1 METSHSIKNMS
12 LKGDSMNSFTRSGSI
27 KKIIIAII
35 FIILFNWIYPCIP
48 VYAEDTDTTTEEEA
62 PFGVLLEP
70 LMGLVS
76 GLGEGIIWLIQ
87 SSILNIPVSSVYIDV
102 NKGIFSFSI
111 GDLEINVNE
120 GGLAGGLTGLAIG
133 GPFGGVAGFFIGNT
147 AAGAVEDWFGDKNF
161 YLPLYAISPFEIFS
175 GVIPALDVNFIN
187 PDSGL
192 LSTIKSVFTGEST
205 AKALSPQISK
215 WYVALRNLVL
225 VGLMI
230 VLLYI
235 GIRIVLSSAAEE
247 KAKYKE
253 HIKDWLIAVI
263 LVVFMHYIMAFALT
277 ATEYITYALA
287 KENGYMEFTFS
298 DENAQKIKEQ
308 TGIELDGNVYRT
320 NFMGYAR
327 LKAQANVS
335 SGGQFT
341 FNNIGYTIVFLVLVV
356 YTVMFLIIYLKRV
369 IYMAFLTMIAPLVAL
384 TYPIDK
390 ISDGQAQAFNMWLK
404 EYVYNLLLQPFH
416 LLLYTMLIGS
426 AMELASS
433 NMIYTLVALG
443 FLMPAEKLL
452 RRFFGF
458 DQKAPEA
465 GSIVGGVVGGSMAM
479 SAINSMRR
487 IGSVSKRNNSSN
499 NNEVSG
505 ESNNSKT
512 RLAETNRK
520 PESDKKVSIEEL
532 MQGDDN
538 EPPAS
543 GNLRLAETSGEGQNR
558 TQTNGQ
564 TPRGIYETGKTD
576 SGILLASNM
585 RPPLEMNNS
594 SSSESS
600 AERPATSENETNN
613 IRMKPGP
620 LVEARRI
627 ASKVKNS
634 TPIKIAGAVT
644 GTAGHYVAKVGRKVP
659 RVMTKAGLG
668 IALGTAG
675 VAAGIATGDWSNIA
689 AYGATAAGVGAS
701 VGEGVSNIASN
712 VTSGAKTLPSGIRD
726 QYEARRYTKA
736 EREKIQNE
744 RSDKEWRR
752 SKEIQKMYKDEFGTE
767 VDENGVENWKKAM
780 EMAQKEFRPYG
791 ITNDKATIKR
801 IKAIGLDGKVTKQDI
816 ATAKASSSI
825 KTEEE
830 LKGFSDRLRKNGVA
844 ESKIKKLENDLRRD
858 NVSGNFT

>member
-1 METSHSIKNMS
+1 M
-12 LKGDSMNSFTRSGSI
+12 LQLGF
-27 KKIIIAII
+27 IA
-35 FIILFNWIYPCIP
+35 
-48 VYAEDTDTTTEEEA
+48 A
-62 PFGVLLEP
+62 GP
-70 LMGLVS
+70 LGA
-76 GLGEGIIWLIQ
+76 
-87 SSILNIPVSSVYIDV
+87 
-102 NKGIFSFSI
+102 
-111 GDLEINVNE
+111 
-120 GGLAGGLTGLAIG
+120 LAGGIG
-133 GPFGGVAGFFIGNT
+133 GFFLGNVGY
-147 AAGAVEDWFGDKNF
+147 GAIEDWFGDKNF
-161 YLPLYAISPFEIFS
+161 YLPLYAISPFEIFA

-205 AKALSPQISK
+205 AKALRPQISK

-277 ATEYITYALA
+277 VTEYITYALA

-308 TGIELDGNVYRT
+308 AGVELDGNTYYT

-327 LKAQANVS
+327 LMSQANVS

-341 FNNIGYTIVFLVLVV
+341 FNNIGYTIVFFVLVI

-433 NMIYTLVALG
+433 NMVYTLVALG

-487 IGSVSKRNNSSN
+487 IGSVSKRDNSSN
-499 NNEVSG
+499 NNETSG
-505 ESNNSKT
+505 ETNNSKT
-512 RLAETNRK
+512 RLADTNRK
-520 PESDKKVSIEEL
+520 PDSDKKVQIEEL
-532 MQGDDN
+532 MNGSDDETSN
-538 EPPAS
+538 S
-543 GNLRLAETSGEGQNR
+543 GNLRLAETSGQGQNR

-564 TPRGIYETGKTD
+564 APRGIYETGRTG

-585 RPPLEMNNS
+585 RPPLETNNS
-594 SSSESS
+594 SSQSS
-600 AERPATSENETNN
+600 TERPATSENETNN
-613 IRMKPGP
+613 IKMKPGP
-620 LVEARRI
+620 LVGARRL
-627 ASKVKNS
+627 ASKVKRS

-659 RVMTKAGLG
+659 RTMTKAGLG

-675 VAAGIATGDWSNIA
+675 VAAGIATGDWSNVA
-689 AYGATAAGVGAS
+689 KYGAAAAGVGAS

-726 QYEARRYTKA
+726 QYEARRYTKS

-744 RSDKEWRR
+744 RADKEWRK
-752 SKEIQKMYKDEFGTE
+752 SKEVQKMYKDEFGTE

-825 KTEEE
+825 QNEEE
-830 LKGFSDRLRKNGVA
+830 LKGFSNRLRKNGVA
-844 ESKIKKLENDLRRD
+844 ESKIKKLEDDLRRD

>member
-1 METSHSIKNMS
+1 M
-12 LKGDSMNSFTRSGSI
+12 
-27 KKIIIAII
+27 
-35 FIILFNWIYPCIP
+35 
-48 VYAEDTDTTTEEEA
+48 
-62 PFGVLLEP
+62 
-70 LMGLVS
+70 
-76 GLGEGIIWLIQ
+76 
-87 SSILNIPVSSVYIDV
+87 
-102 NKGIFSFSI
+102 FS
-111 GDLEINVNE
+111 D
-120 GGLAGGLTGLAIG
+120 
-133 GPFGGVAGFFIGNT
+133 
-147 AAGAVEDWFGDKNF
+147 DF
-161 YLPLYAISPFEIFS
+161 YLPLYAISPAEIFS
-175 GVIPALDVNFIN
+175 GFIPALDINFID
-187 PDSGL
+187 PEPAETTVTQTDGTTT
-192 LSTIKSVFTGEST
+192 TIYNSAGV
-205 AKALSPQISK
+205 LSPQISK

-235 GIRIVLSSAAEE
+235 GIRIVISSAAEE

-253 HIKDWLIAVI
+253 NLKDWLIAVV
-263 LVVFMHYIMAFALT
+263 LVVFMHYIMAFAIT
-277 ATEYITYALA
+277 ATQYVIDMLNKNTEIIQFPLA
-287 KENGYMEFTFS
+287 EDTV
-298 DENAQKIKEQ
+298 NAVEKSVNEAQGTTDFKIEKSS
-308 TGIELDGNVYRT
+308 DGNYYYYT
-320 NFMGYAR
+320 NLMGYAR
-327 LKAQANVS
+327 LMAQTD
-335 SGGQFT
+335 SGSGQFT
-341 FNNIGYTIVFLVLVV
+341 WNQIGYTIVFLVLVV

-543 GNLRLAETSGEGQNR
+543 GNLRLAETSGQGQNR

-585 RPPLEMNNS
+585 RPPVEMNNS

>member
-1 METSHSIKNMS
+1 M
-12 LKGDSMNSFTRSGSI
+12 
-27 KKIIIAII
+27 
-35 FIILFNWIYPCIP
+35 
-48 VYAEDTDTTTEEEA
+48 
-62 PFGVLLEP
+62 
-70 LMGLVS
+70 
-76 GLGEGIIWLIQ
+76 
-87 SSILNIPVSSVYIDV
+87 
-102 NKGIFSFSI
+102 FS
-111 GDLEINVNE
+111 D
-120 GGLAGGLTGLAIG
+120 
-133 GPFGGVAGFFIGNT
+133 
-147 AAGAVEDWFGDKNF
+147 DF
-161 YLPLYAISPFEIFS
+161 YLPLYAISPAEIFS
-175 GVIPALDVNFIN
+175 GFIPALDINFID
-187 PDSGL
+187 PEPAETTVTQTDGTTT
-192 LSTIKSVFTGEST
+192 TIYNSAGV
-205 AKALSPQISK
+205 LSPQISK

-235 GIRIVLSSAAEE
+235 GIRIVISSAAEE

-253 HIKDWLIAVI
+253 NLKDWLIAVV
-263 LVVFMHYIMAFALT
+263 LVVFMHYIMAFAIT
-277 ATEYITYALA
+277 ATQYVIDMLNKNTEIIQFPLA
-287 KENGYMEFTFS
+287 EDTV
-298 DENAQKIKEQ
+298 NAVEKSVNEAQGTTDFKIEKSS
-308 TGIELDGNVYRT
+308 DGNYYYYT
-320 NFMGYAR
+320 NLMGYAR
-327 LKAQANVS
+327 LMAQTD
-335 SGGQFT
+335 SGSGQFT
-341 FNNIGYTIVFLVLVV
+341 WNQIGYTIVFLVLVV

-426 AMELASS
+426 AIELASS
-433 NMIYTLVALG
+433 NMVYTLVALG

-543 GNLRLAETSGEGQNR
+543 GNLRLAETSGQGQNR
-558 TQTNGQ
+558 TQTS
-564 TPRGIYETGKTD
+564 RGIYETGRTD

-585 RPPLEMNNS
+585 RQPLEMNNS

-659 RVMTKAGLG
+659 RTMTKAGLG

-689 AYGATAAGVGAS
+689 AYGAAAAGVGAS
-701 VGEGVSNIASN
+701 VGEGVSNIAGN

-726 QYEARRYTKA
+726 QYEARRYTKS
-736 EREKIQNE
+736 EKEKIQNE
-744 RSDKEWRR
+744 RADKEWRK
-752 SKEIQKMYKDEFGTE
+752 SKEVQKMYKDEFGTE

-780 EMAQKEFRPYG
+780 DIAQKEFRTYG
-791 ITNDKATIKR
+791 VTNDKSTIKR
-801 IKAIGLDGKVTKQDI
+801 IKAVGLNGKVTKQDI
-816 ATAKASSSI
+816 ATARASSSI
-825 KTEEE
+825 QTEEE
-830 LKGFSDRLRKNGVA
+830 LKGLSERLRKNGVA
-844 ESKIKKLENDLRRD
+844 ESKIKKMENDVRRD

>member
-1 METSHSIKNMS
+1 M
-12 LKGDSMNSFTRSGSI
+12 
-27 KKIIIAII
+27 
-35 FIILFNWIYPCIP
+35 
-48 VYAEDTDTTTEEEA
+48 
-62 PFGVLLEP
+62 
-70 LMGLVS
+70 
-76 GLGEGIIWLIQ
+76 
-87 SSILNIPVSSVYIDV
+87 
-102 NKGIFSFSI
+102 FS
-111 GDLEINVNE
+111 D
-120 GGLAGGLTGLAIG
+120 
-133 GPFGGVAGFFIGNT
+133 
-147 AAGAVEDWFGDKNF
+147 DF
-161 YLPLYAISPFEIFS
+161 YLPLYAISPAEIFS
-175 GVIPALDVNFIN
+175 GFIPALDINFID
-187 PDSGL
+187 PEPAETTVTQTDGTTT
-192 LSTIKSVFTGEST
+192 TIYNSAGV
-205 AKALSPQISK
+205 LSPQISK

-235 GIRIVLSSAAEE
+235 GIRIVISSAAEE

-253 HIKDWLIAVI
+253 NLKDWLIAVV
-263 LVVFMHYIMAFALT
+263 LVVFMHYIMAFAIT
-277 ATEYITYALA
+277 ATQYVIDMLNKNTEIIQFPLA
-287 KENGYMEFTFS
+287 EDTV
-298 DENAQKIKEQ
+298 NAVEKSVNEAQGTTDFKIEKSS
-308 TGIELDGNVYRT
+308 DGNYYYYT
-320 NFMGYAR
+320 NLMGYAR
-327 LKAQANVS
+327 LMAQTD
-335 SGGQFT
+335 SGSGQFT
-341 FNNIGYTIVFLVLVV
+341 WNQIGYTIVFLVLVV

-426 AMELASS
+426 AIELASS
-433 NMIYTLVALG
+433 NMVYTLVALG

-487 IGSVSKRNNSSN
+487 IGSVSKRDNSSN
-499 NNEVSG
+499 NNEISG
-505 ESNNSKT
+505 ETNNSKT

-564 TPRGIYETGKTD
+564 TPRGIYETGRTD

-585 RPPLEMNNS
+585 RPPVEMNNS

-600 AERPATSENETNN
+600 AERPAISENETNN

>member
-1 METSHSIKNMS
+1 
-12 LKGDSMNSFTRSGSI
+12 
-27 KKIIIAII
+27 
-35 FIILFNWIYPCIP
+35 
-48 VYAEDTDTTTEEEA
+48 
-62 PFGVLLEP
+62 
-70 LMGLVS
+70 MGLIS

-87 SSILNIPVSSVYIDV
+87 YNLVGVSPSSVYIDV
-102 NKGIFSFSI
+102 NGDDGAWNFWGGLI
-111 GDLEINVNE
+111 GTAVGATTGALAIAFTIGTGPV
-120 GGLAGGLTGLAIG
+120 GFVVGAGAALAGGAAGHTV
-133 GPFGGVAGFFIGNT
+133 GPGVAGAI
-147 AAGAVEDWFGDKNF
+147 EDMFSDDF
-161 YLPLYAISPFEIFS
+161 YLPLYAISPAEIFS
-175 GVIPALDVNFIN
+175 GFIPALDINFIN
-187 PDSGL
+187 PEPAET
-192 LSTIKSVFTGEST
+192 TITQTDGTTTTIYNSAGV
-205 AKALSPQISK
+205 LSPQISK

-235 GIRIVLSSAAEE
+235 GIRIVIGSAAEE

-253 HIKDWLIAVI
+253 NLKDWLIAVV
-263 LVVFMHYIMAFALT
+263 LVVFMHYIMAFSITTTQYVIDMLNKN
-277 ATEYITYALA
+277 TEIIQFPLA
-287 KENGYMEFTFS
+287 EDTV
-298 DENAQKIKEQ
+298 NAVERSVNEAQGTTDFKIEKSS
-308 TGIELDGNVYRT
+308 DGNYYYYT
-320 NFMGYAR
+320 NLMGYAR
-327 LKAQANVS
+327 LMAQTD
-335 SGGQFT
+335 SGSGLFT
-341 FNNIGYTIVFLVLVV
+341 WNQIGYTIVFLVLVV
-356 YTVMFLIIYLKRV
+356 YTVMFLVIYLKRV

-426 AMELASS
+426 AIELAAD

-512 RLAETNRK
+512 RLAERNRGAD
-520 PESDKKVSIEEL
+520 SDKKVPIEEL
-532 MQGDDN
+532 MEGDN
-538 EPPAS
+538 EPQAS
-543 GNLRLAETSGEGQNR
+543 GNLRLAETSGQGQNR

-564 TPRGIYETGKTD
+564 TPRGIYETGRTD
-576 SGILLASNM
+576 SGILLASDM

-594 SSSESS
+594 SSSESR

-689 AYGATAAGVGAS
+689 KYGATAAGVGAS

-744 RSDKEWRR
+744 RADKEWRR

>member
-1 METSHSIKNMS
+1 MA
-12 LKGDSMNSFTRSGSI
+12 F
-27 KKIIIAII
+27 
-35 FIILFNWIYPCIP
+35 FQPVIP
-48 VYAEDTDTTTEEEA
+48 
-62 PFGVLLEP
+62 
-70 LMGLVS
+70 
-76 GLGEGIIWLIQ
+76 
-87 SSILNIPVSSVYIDV
+87 
-102 NKGIFSFSI
+102 
-111 GDLEINVNE
+111 
-120 GGLAGGLTGLAIG
+120 GGL
-133 GPFGGVAGFFIGNT
+133 
-147 AAGAVEDWFGDKNF
+147 D
-161 YLPLYAISPFEIFS
+161 
-175 GVIPALDVNFIN
+175 
-187 PDSGL
+187 
-192 LSTIKSVFTGEST
+192 T
-205 AKALSPQISK
+205 AKVLSPQIAK

-235 GIRIVLSSAAEE
+235 GIRIVISSAAEE

-287 KENGYMEFTFS
+287 KENGYIGFTFS
-298 DENAQKIKEQ
+298 DENVQKIKEQ
-308 TGIELDGNVYRT
+308 AGVDFDGNTYYT

-327 LKAQANVS
+327 LMAQANVS

-341 FNNIGYTIVFLVLVV
+341 FNNIGYTIVFAVLVI
-356 YTVMFLIIYLKRV
+356 YTVMFLVIYLKRV

-426 AMELASS
+426 AMDLASS

-443 FLMPAEKLL
+443 FLIPAEKLL

-465 GSIVGGVVGGSMAM
+465 GSIVGGVVGGTMAM
-479 SAINSMRR
+479 SAINSMKR

-499 NNEVSG
+499 NNEVSS

-512 RLAETNRK
+512 RLAEINRK

-532 MQGDDN
+532 MKGDDD
-538 EPPAS
+538 ELPAS
-543 GNLRLAETSGEGQNR
+543 GNLRLAEANGQGQNR
-558 TQTNGQ
+558 TQANGQGQNRTQANGQGQNRIQANGQ
-564 TPRGIYETGKTD
+564 TQRGIYEAGRTD
-576 SGILLASNM
+576 SGIPLASNM
-585 RPPLEMNNS
+585 RPPLEINNS
-594 SSSESS
+594 SSNQSR
-600 AERPATSENETNN
+600 AERLATSGNGTNN
-613 IRMKPGP
+613 IRMKPGL
-620 LVEARRI
+620 LVKARRFV
-627 ASKVKNS
+627 SKAKNS
-634 TPIKIAGAVT
+634 APIKIVGAVT
-644 GTAGHYVAKVGRKVP
+644 GTAGHYVAKVGRKAP
-659 RVMTKAGLG
+659 RAMTKVGLG

-689 AYGATAAGVGAS
+689 KYGVTAAGVGAS
-701 VGEGVSNIASN
+701 VGDGVSNIASN
-712 VTSGAKTLPSGIRD
+712 VTSGAKTLPSGIKD
-726 QYEARRYTKA
+726 QYEARRYTKS

-744 RSDKEWRR
+744 RADKEWRK
-752 SKEIQKMYKDEFGTE
+752 SKEVQKMYKDEFGTE
-767 VDENGVENWKKAM
+767 VDENGIEKWKKAM
-780 EMAQKEFRPYG
+780 DKAQKEFRTYG

-825 KTEEE
+825 QTEEE
-830 LKGFSDRLRKNGVA
+830 LQGLSDRLRKNGVD
-844 ESKIKKLENDLRRD
+844 EGKIRTMENDVRRD
-858 NVSGNFT
+858 NVSGNFI

>member
-1 METSHSIKNMS
+1 
-12 LKGDSMNSFTRSGSI
+12 
-27 KKIIIAII
+27 
-35 FIILFNWIYPCIP
+35 
-48 VYAEDTDTTTEEEA
+48 
-62 PFGVLLEP
+62 
-70 LMGLVS
+70 MGLIS
-76 GLGEGIIWLIQ
+76 GLGEGVIWLIQ
-87 SSILNIPVSSVYIDV
+87 YNLVGVSPSSIYIDV
-102 NKGIFSFSI
+102 D
-111 GDLEINVNE
+111 GDHGAWEFW
-120 GGLAGGLTGLAIG
+120 GGLVGTGVGAFLGAFGVAAVVGTGPVGWILGGAAALAGGAVGHTVGTVG
-133 GPFGGVAGFFIGNT
+133 AGTIEGMFS
-147 AAGAVEDWFGDKNF
+147 DDF
-161 YLPLYAISPFEIFS
+161 YLPLYAISPAEIFS
-175 GVIPALDVNFIN
+175 GFIPALDINFID
-187 PDSGL
+187 P
-192 LSTIKSVFTGEST
+192 ESAEIT
-205 AKALSPQISK
+205 VTQTDGTTKKIYNSAGVLSPQISK

-235 GIRIVLSSAAEE
+235 GIRIVISSAAEE

-253 HIKDWLIAVI
+253 NLKDWLIAVV
-263 LVVFMHYIMAFALT
+263 LVVFMHYIMAFAIT
-277 ATEYITYALA
+277 ATQYVIDMLNKNTEIIQFPLAEDTVNALE
-287 KENGYMEFTFS
+287 KSVNE
-298 DENAQKIKEQ
+298 AQGTTDFKIEQ
-308 TGIELDGNVYRT
+308 SSDGNYYYYT
-320 NFMGYAR
+320 NLMGYAR
-327 LKAQANVS
+327 LMAQAN
-335 SGGQFT
+335 SGSGQFT
-341 FNNIGYTIVFLVLVV
+341 WNQIGYTIVFLVLVV
-356 YTVMFLIIYLKRV
+356 YTVMFLVIYLKRV

-404 EYVYNLLLQPFH
+404 EYIFNLLLQPFH

-426 AMELASS
+426 AMELAST
-433 NMIYTLVALG
+433 NMVYTLVALG

-458 DQKAPEA
+458 DQKAPET

-487 IGSVSKRNNSSN
+487 IGSVSKRDNSSSN
-499 NNEVSG
+499 SEISEGN
-505 ESNNSKT
+505 NNSKT

-532 MQGDDN
+532 MEGDN
-538 EPPAS
+538 EPQAS
-543 GNLRLAETSGEGQNR
+543 GNLRLAETSGQGQNR

-564 TPRGIYETGKTD
+564 TPRGIYETGRTD
-576 SGILLASNM
+576 SGILLASDM

-594 SSSESS
+594 SSSESR

-689 AYGATAAGVGAS
+689 KYGATAAGVGAS

-712 VTSGAKTLPSGIRD
+712 VTSGAKTLPSGIKD
-726 QYEARRYTKA
+726 QYEARRYTKS

-744 RSDKEWRR
+744 RADKEWRK
-752 SKEIQKMYKDEFGTE
+752 SKEVQKMYKDEFGTE
-767 VDENGVENWKKAM
+767 VDENGVEKWKKAM
-780 EMAQKEFRPYG
+780 EIAQKEFRPYG
-791 ITNDKATIKR
+791 VTDDKAVIKR
-801 IKAIGLDGKVTKQDI
+801 VKAIGIDGKVTKQDI

-825 KTEEE
+825 QTEEE
-830 LKGFSDRLRKNGVA
+830 LQGLSDRLRKNGVD
-844 ESKIKKLENDLRRD
+844 EGKIRMMENDVRRD
-858 NVSGNFT
+858 NVSGNFV